1 MIREIALGVIHGIA
15 LGIIVGILSWIW
27 QGNAAL
33 GLVVGFAMMANIFV
47 AGLTGAAIPLLL
59 KRLNMDPAVS
69 SAVFVTTIT
78 DVLGFILLLGIASM
92 LINSLV

>member
-1 MIREIALGVIHGIA
+1 MESEITT
-15 LGIIVGILSWIW
+15 
-27 QGNAAL
+27 AAL
-33 GLVVGFAMMANIFV
+33 ASSASILIGLVVGFAMMANIFV